1 MAARA
6 VMVLGTAS
14 HVGKSLITA
23 ALGRILSD
31 RGFRVAPF
39 KAQNM
44 ALNSAA
50 TVDGGE
56 IGRAQALQAEACR
69 VAAVIDMNPVLIKP
83 SSDTGAQ
90 VVVCGRV
97 WGQVTARDYHQRRV
111 EELFPLV
118 LECYRRLAAAH
129 DIVVIEGAGSPA
141 EINLKAQDIV
151 NMRMAAAA
159 DAACLLVGDI
169 DRGGVFASLLGT
181 MALLDHRERRRVRG
195 FVINKFRG
203 DPDLLT
209 PGIAMIERRLRR
221 PCLGVIPHLP
231 AIGLDEEDSVA
242 LEDRR
247 TVARA
252 WRDVHAG
259 DPNDPNRP
267 LRVGVIAL
275 PHIAN
280 FTDFDPLAAEPAVR
294 LAYLE
299 QAGDLQDADVAIV
312 PGTKQTRDD
321 LTWLRRSGFAA
332 ALEARAVERRPV
344 VGICGGLQILGQ
356 QVRDPA
362 AAEGG
367 GVATGLGLLQI
378 VTELRA
384 TKTTVNASVSW
395 TDLELFG
402 QAMGAM
408 EARGYE
414 IHMGETT
421 YVGDARPF
429 GQVHRSGAS
438 GVVDDGA
445 VGHDG
450 RIIGTYLHGLF
461 DADAF
466 RHGFVRAARAVCG
479 LTPPTHVA
487 HVAAERDARISR
499 LATHVA
505 RSLDVDALL
514 EWIGPPAQCRFTA
527 ETRS

>member
-1 MAARA
+1 
-6 VMVLGTAS
+6 MVLGTAS

-23 ALGRILSD
+23 ALGRVLSD

-69 VAAVIDMNPVLIKP
+69 VAATVDLNPILIKP

-90 VVVCGRV
+90 IVVCGRV

-118 LECYRRLAAAH
+118 LECYHRLAGAH

-141 EINLKAQDIV
+141 EINLKTHDIV

-159 DAACLLVGDI
+159 DAICLLVGDI

-181 MALLDHRERRRVRG
+181 MALLDHRERQRVRG

-209 PGIAMIERRLRR
+209 PGVAMIERRLRR
-221 PCLGVIPHLP
+221 PCLGVIPHLS

-247 TVARA
+247 TPARA
-252 WRDVHAG
+252 WRDVHAADPG
-259 DPNDPNRP
+259 DPARP

-275 PHIAN
+275 PHMAN
-280 FTDFDPLAAEPAVR
+280 FTDFDSLGAEPAVR
-294 LAYLE
+294 LAYIE
-299 QAGDLQDADVAIV
+299 RAGDLHDADVAIV
-312 PGTKQTRDD
+312 PGTKQTCDD
-321 LTWLRRSGFAA
+321 LAWLRRSGFAA
-332 ALEARAVERRPV
+332 ALEARAVERRLI
-344 VGICGGLQILGQ
+344 VGICGGLQMLGQ
-356 QVRDPA
+356 QVRDPVA
-362 AAEGG
+362 VEGG
-367 GVATGLGLLQI
+367 GVATGLGLLPI

-384 TKTTVNASVSW
+384 TKTTVNASLSW
-395 TDLELFG
+395 ADLHLFG
-402 QAMGAM
+402 QAMGAI

-429 GQVHRSGAS
+429 AQVHRAGAR

-445 VGHDG
+445 VAHDG
-450 RIIGTYLHGLF
+450 RVIGTYLHGLF
-461 DADAF
+461 DADDF
-466 RHGFVRAARAVCG
+466 RHGFLRAARAVCG
-479 LTPPTHVA
+479 LAPPTELA
-487 HVAAERDARISR
+487 YVAAERDARINR

-514 EWIGPPAQCRFTA
+514 AWTGLPAQYRFTA
-527 ETRS
+527 ESRA